1 LVQAYLDEYET
12 YVGVPFPDNLNDQLQ
27 DSIVAVFKSWNCE
40 RAVKYRAVHNIPDNW
55 GTAVNIQQMVFGNA
69 NAQSCAGVLFTRNPD
84 SGASELYGD
93 WLPEAQGEDVVA
105 GIRNTHKI
113 EDLKSWSVPLYNE
126 LAEYAVIVEK
136 HYTDMQ
142 DMEFTVESGK
152 LYILQ
157 TRRGARSAAA
167 AFRIAHNMAEEG
179 LITKTEAI
187 KRVNGKQYLILNK
200 PQIDKNFKKPA
211 DMTGIPAAGT
221 IATGIA
227 VFSASE
233 AEKCKEPCILIANET
248 TPEDFGGMAASVGI
262 LTRIGG
268 VTSHAAVVA
277 RGMDKTCVVGCTE
290 LEMTSLGAIIPG
302 GGPGI
307 VKGTKVTM
315 DGATGRVWIGQD
327 VPVLKQKI
335 DQHVRE
341 IIKWALDGSISGDTL
356 VKITPETT
364 QKQNEA
370 VWGQDFELQ
379 LPASGKVY
387 IDCSRIADKPRWKLS
402 KLIDVLK
409 SRTDLTGIIGL
420 GQEPVPVQDV
430 AFLGFLGL
438 EADLITDADKEILGS
453 QIKALLVKKCTLELK
468 KRWTLHLPTFVGGD
482 QCETLRAANWQQ
494 VRPIKTLGD
503 LMEVDGMLD
512 IDEATETRLKKT
524 EGVDLKKFIALLN
537 KAGQKAERLPRAVAK
552 DRMIFEVLGK

>member
-1 LVQAYLDEYET
+1 
-12 YVGVPFPDNLNDQLQ
+12 
-27 DSIVAVFKSWNCE
+27 
-40 RAVKYRAVHNIPDNW
+40 VHNIPDNW

-69 NAQSCAGVLFTRNPD
+69 NIHSCAGVLFTRNPD

-105 GIRNTHKI
+105 GIRNTRKI
-113 EDLKSWSVPLYNE
+113 GDLKSWSAPLYGE
-126 LAEYAVIVEK
+126 LAGYAELVEK

-152 LYILQ
+152 LYVLQ

-200 PQIDKNFKKPA
+200 PQIDKSFKKPA
-211 DMTGIPAAGT
+211 DLTGIPAAGT
-221 IATGIA
+221 IATGVA
-227 VFSASE
+227 VFTSSE

-248 TPEDFGGMAASVGI
+248 TPEDFGGMAASVGV

-290 LEMTSLGAIIPG
+290 LEITSLGAIIPG
-302 GGPGI
+302 GGPTI
-307 VKGTKVTM
+307 EKGTKITM

-327 VPVLKQKI
+327 VPVLKQKV
-335 DQHVRE
+335 DKHVRE
-341 IIKWALDGSISGDTL
+341 IIKWALEGQMKGVL
-356 VKITPETT
+356 VKVCPETIPKWVDT
-364 QKQNEA
+364 
-370 VWGQDFELQ
+370 VWNDDFCAQ
-379 LPASGKVY
+379 LPESGRVY
-387 IDCSRIADKPRWKLS
+387 IDCSKILAQPRWMLS
-402 KLIDVLK
+402 KLLDVLK
-409 SRTDLTGIIGL
+409 SRPELEGMIGL
-420 GQEPVPVQDV
+420 RQEPVPAQDV
-430 AFLGFLGL
+430 AFLGFLGVG
-438 EADLITDADKEILGS
+438 ADLVTDTDKEVLGG
-453 QIKALLVKKCTLELK
+453 QIKALVAKKCTLELK
-468 KRWTLHLPTFVGGD
+468 KRWILHLPTFVAGA
-482 QCETLRAANWQQ
+482 QCKALSAAKWQQ
-494 VRPIKTLGD
+494 VRPIRTMGD

-512 IDEATETRLKKT
+512 IDETTETRLKKT

-537 KAGQKAERLPRAVAK
+537 KAGHKAERLPRAVPK